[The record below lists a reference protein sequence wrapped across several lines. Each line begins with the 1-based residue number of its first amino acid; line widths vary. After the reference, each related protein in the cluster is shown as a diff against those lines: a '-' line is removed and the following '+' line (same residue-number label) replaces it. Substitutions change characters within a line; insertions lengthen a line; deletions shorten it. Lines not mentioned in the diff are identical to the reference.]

1 MGCKNQNIKKFV
13 AFLKQNNLKI
23 LTKENDYVR

>member
-1 MGCKNQNIKKFV
+1 MGFKNQNIKKFV
-13 AFLKQNNLKI
+13 ALLKQNNLKI